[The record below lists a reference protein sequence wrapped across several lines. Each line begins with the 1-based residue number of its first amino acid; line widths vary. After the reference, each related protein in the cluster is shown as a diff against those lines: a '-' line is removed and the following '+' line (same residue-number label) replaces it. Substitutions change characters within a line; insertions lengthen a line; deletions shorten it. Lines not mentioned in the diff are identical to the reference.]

1 MERARNRGSAVQL
14 SSSVSLFT
22 RRASSRENHRLR
34 FRLIVTTIAILCGL
48 ARARG
53 MAVPLLPPLL
63 TRKLERFRH
72 GNKNNFADSKTK
84 VWSVQNSLLSGLSK
98 MIFRK
103 SIFEKASRWFSTT
116 LFKRII
122 TEFELQIPSRSSPIF
137 SLSALFQESGAVQ
150 RRLLPSIRDT
160 PRLSACWSD
169 IIFLPG
175 ARPDNSEANEKA

>member
-22 RRASSRENHRLR
+22 RRASRENHRLR

-53 MAVPLLPPLL
+53 MAVLLLPPLL

-137 SLSALFQESGAVQ
+137 SPFCTFPRIGGCATPTATFDS
-150 RRLLPSIRDT
+150 RHPSTVRVLVGYYFFAGGET
-160 PRLSACWSD
+160 R
-169 IIFLPG
+169 
-175 ARPDNSEANEKA
+175 